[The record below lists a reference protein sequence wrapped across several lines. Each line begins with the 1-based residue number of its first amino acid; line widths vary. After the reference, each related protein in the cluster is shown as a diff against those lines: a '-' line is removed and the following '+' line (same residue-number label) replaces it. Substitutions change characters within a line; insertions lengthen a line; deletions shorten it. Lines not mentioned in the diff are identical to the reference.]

1 MPKYL
6 IEGNINFYDELY
18 KSLDCSNDEFKS
30 NDPPP
35 SAVDNKNNYCLI
47 TQKPL
52 TENYVELECKHKFNY
67 NAIFHDVLN
76 HKKKFNTLER
86 RTLKLTEL
94 RCPYCRNIQRTLLP
108 HVEGFPKVH
117 GINHI
122 DEENING
129 QYFRMGYS
137 KGKCC
142 YQDEQCHNCDTIFVK
157 IMMTDNKSYCYTHY
171 SQVIHKIIKEKQ
183 EKMKEEKMKKKMA
196 ALQKKQEEKQKKQ
209 EAKNAEK
216 QKKLEEKTALGTCVS
231 ILKTGVNKGKAC
243 GCQVIPNGNGLC
255 NRHYKLSLPKSV
267 NNGSTINITPP

>member
-18 KSLDCSNDEFKS
+18 KSLDSYNESSQPKQDEND
-30 NDPPP
+30 
-35 SAVDNKNNYCLI
+35 NNLCLI

-86 RTLKLTEL
+86 RSLKLTEL
-94 RCPYCRNIQRTLLP
+94 RCPYCRNIQRSLLP
-108 HVEGFPKVH
+108 HVEGFPKIH

-142 YQDEQCHNCDTIFVK
+142 YKDEQCEKCDNILVK
-157 IMMTDNKSYCYTHY
+157 MMMTDNKSYCYTHY
-171 SQVIHKIIKEKQ
+171 SQVIHQMIKEKQ
-183 EKMKEEKMKKKMA
+183 EKIKEEKMKKKMA
-196 ALQKKQEEKQKKQ
+196 VLQKKQEEKQKKQ

-216 QKKLEEKTALGTCVS
+216 QKKLEEKNALGTCVS
-231 ILKTGVNKGKAC
+231 ILKTGANKGKAC
-243 GCQVIPNGNGLC
+243 GCQVIPNSNGLC
-255 NRHYKLSLPKSV
+255 SRHYKLSLPK
-267 NNGSTINITPP
+267 NNMEPTTNITSP

>member
-18 KSLDCSNDEFKS
+18 KSLDNYNEHSQPKED
-30 NDPPP
+30 
-35 SAVDNKNNYCLI
+35 VGNNNLCLI
-47 TQKPL
+47 SQKPL

-117 GINHI
+117 GINYI

-129 QYFRMGYS
+129 HYFKMGYTR
-137 KGKCC
+137 GKCC
-142 YQDEQCHNCDTIFVK
+142 YQDDKCSKCDNVFVK
-157 IMMTDNKSYCYTHY
+157 MMMTNNKSYCYDHY
-171 SQVIHKIIKEKQ
+171 SQVIHKMIKEKQ
-183 EKMKEEKMKKKMA
+183 EKIKEEKMKKKLA
-196 ALQKKQEEKQKKQ
+196 LLQKKQEEKQNKLD
-209 EAKNAEK
+209 EKNAEK
-216 QKKLEEKTALGTCVS
+216 QKKLEEKQALGTCVT
-231 ILKTGVNKGKAC
+231 ILKTGVNKGKPC
-243 GCQVIPNGNGLC
+243 GCQVLNPNSNGMC
-255 NRHYKLSLPKSV
+255 SRHYKLSQPK
-267 NNGSTINITPP
+267 NNTDSTINITNP